1 MLRMICLFQK
11 LPLSF
16 FNKDKGPYGLLSV
29 FMFAAVGL
37 TLLPVIVVASSLFEL
52 SFEVWAHLWDTI
64 LPGMLLNTLSLLV
77 GVSVGTFVIG
87 TGMAWLVTAYEFPGK
102 ETFKWL
108 LVLPMAIPA
117 YVMGFIYMAMFDF
130 AGPFQT
136 FFRDILGM
144 QISFPQIRS
153 GFGAII
159 VMTLVLY
166 PYVYLLA
173 KAGFEEQSGSAFE
186 AAKVLGAGR
195 LRTFFKV
202 ALPLARPSIAAGV
215 SLAAMESL
223 ADFATVRYFN
233 FPTVADGILRVW
245 HGLMDL
251 GAASELAGML
261 AFFSLMVLL
270 AEQKLRSRKAYHQI
284 KGKNQGVPTLFLTGY
299 KGLTASFIC
308 GSVFFAAFG
317 LPLLQLIY
325 WAALEISQITPQALS
340 VYGRL
345 AFRSLTISA
354 AAALFTTLAALFI
367 ASVSRLGTGKFSRY
381 LARAST
387 VGYSIPGAVIG
398 VGILIPL
405 STLDR
410 YINNIAGNLW
420 GIDLGLVFTGSLIG
434 LIYAYMVRF
443 MAIAYG
449 SVDSSM
455 DKIPPNTVLA
465 ARVLG
470 AGAFRIIFKIKLP
483 LILPGII
490 AGAVLVF
497 VDVMKELPIT
507 VVLRP
512 MSYDTLAIWVWQMAA
527 ESLWTDTALPALTI
541 VLVGIVPVWMLMR
554 KSNKD

>member
-1 MLRMICLFQK
+1 MICLFQK

-29 FMFAAVGL
+29 FMYIAVGL
-37 TLLPVIVVASSLFEL
+37 TLLPAIIAASSLL
-52 SFEVWAHLWDTI
+52 SPSFEVWAHLWDTI
-64 LPGMLLNTLSLLV
+64 LPRMILNTLLLLT
-77 GVSVGTFVIG
+77 GVSIGTFMIG
-87 TGMAWLVTAYEFPGK
+87 TVLAWLVTAYEFPGK
-102 ETFKWL
+102 KTFKWL
-108 LVLPMAIPA
+108 LVLPMAVPA
-117 YVMGFIYMAMFDF
+117 YIMGFIYMAMFDF

-136 FFRDILGM
+136 FFRNVLGM
-144 QISFPQIRS
+144 QIAFPQIRS
-153 GFGAII
+153 GFGAIV

-195 LRTFFKV
+195 LRTFLKV

-215 SLAAMESL
+215 ALAAMESL

-251 GAASELAGML
+251 GAASEMAGLL
-261 AFFSLMVLL
+261 AFFSLLL
-270 AEQKLRSRKAYHQI
+270 LLSEQKLRSRRAYHQT
-284 KGKNQGVPTLFLTGY
+284 KGKNQDVPATFLTGR
-299 KGLTASFIC
+299 KAFAAVFLCA
-308 GSVFFAAFG
+308 SVFFAAFG
-317 LPLLQLIY
+317 LPLIQLIY
-325 WAALEISQITPQALS
+325 WAVLEISQITPHALS
-340 VYGRL
+340 VYGQL
-345 AFRSLTISA
+345 ASRSLTLSVTA
-354 AAALFTTLAALFI
+354 AFFTVFTALFI
-367 ASVSRLGTGKFSRY
+367 ASVSRLGKGKFLRY

-405 STLDR
+405 SALDR
-410 YINNIAGNLW
+410 YINVLAGSLW
-420 GIDLGLVFTGSLIG
+420 GIDLGLIFTGSLIG
-434 LIYAYMVRF
+434 LVYAYVVRF

-470 AGAFRIIFKIKLP
+470 ANAWRIIFHIKLP

-507 VVLRP
+507 VILRP
-512 MSYDTLAIWVWQMAA
+512 MSYDTLSIWVWQMAA
-527 ESLWTDTALPALTI
+527 ESLWTDTALPALAI

-554 KSNKD
+554 KR

>member
-1 MLRMICLFQK
+1 MFQK

-16 FNKDKGPYGLLSV
+16 FNKDKRPYGLLSV
-29 FMFAAVGL
+29 FMFIAVGL
-37 TLLPVIVVASSLFEL
+37 TLLPALVVASSLLEP

-64 LPGMLLNTLSLLV
+64 LPGMLRNTFILVV
-77 GVSVGTFVIG
+77 GVSIGTFVIG
-87 TGMAWLVTAYEFPGK
+87 TTLAWIVTAYEFPGK
-102 ETFKWL
+102 SAFKWL
-108 LVLPMAIPA
+108 LVLPMAVPA

-136 FFRDILGM
+136 FFRNVLGM
-144 QISFPQIRS
+144 QIAFPQIRS
-153 GFGAII
+153 GFGAVV

-195 LRTFFKV
+195 LRTFLKV
-202 ALPLARPSIAAGV
+202 ALPLARPSITAGV
-215 SLAAMESL
+215 ALAAMESL

-245 HGLMDL
+245 HGLMNL
-251 GAASELAGML
+251 GAASEMAGLL
-261 AFFSLMVLL
+261 AFFSLLVLL
-270 AEQKLRSRKAYHQI
+270 SEQKLRSRRAYHQT
-284 KGKNQGVPTLFLTGY
+284 KGKNQGVPATYLTGV
-299 KGLTASFIC
+299 KAWVATLLCGFI
-308 GSVFFAAFG
+308 FFAAFG

-325 WAALEISQITPQALS
+325 WAAQKITEITPHALS
-340 VYGRL
+340 VYSQL
-345 AFRSLTISA
+345 ALRSLSLSLA
-354 AAALFTTLAALFI
+354 AAFFTVLAALLM
-367 ASVSRLGTGKFSRY
+367 ASVSRLGTGKLARY
-381 LARAST
+381 LGRAST

-405 STLDR
+405 SALDR
-410 YINNIAGNLW
+410 YINNIAGYLW
-420 GIDLGLVFTGSLIG
+420 GIDLGLVFTGSIAG
-434 LIYAYMVRF
+434 LVYAYVVRF

-449 SVDSSM
+449 SVDSSL

-470 AGAFRIIFKIKLP
+470 ANIWRLIFTVKLP

-490 AGAVLVF
+490 AGSVLVF

-507 VVLRP
+507 VILRP

-527 ESLWTDTALPALTI
+527 ESLWTDTALPALAI
-541 VLVGIVPVWMLMR
+541 VLVGLIPVWMLMR
-554 KSNKD
+554 SKNRKD

>member
-1 MLRMICLFQK
+1 MINLFQK

-16 FNKDKGPYGLLSV
+16 FNKYKGPYGLLSV
-29 FMFAAVGL
+29 FMFIAVGL
-37 TLLPVIVVASSLFEL
+37 TLLPALVVASSLL
-52 SFEVWAHLWDTI
+52 QPSLEVWAHLWDTI
-64 LPGMLLNTLSLLV
+64 LPGMLKNTFILLV

-87 TGMAWLVTAYEFPGK
+87 TTLAWIVTAYEFPGK
-102 ETFKWL
+102 KTFKWL
-108 LVLPMAIPA
+108 LVLPMAVPA

-136 FFRDILGM
+136 FFRNTGM
-144 QISFPQIRS
+144 QIAFPQIRS
-153 GFGAII
+153 GFGAVL

-173 KAGFEEQSGSAFE
+173 KAGFEEQSKSAFE

-215 SLAAMESL
+215 ALAAMESL

-261 AFFSLMVLL
+261 AFFSLLVLL
-270 AEQKLRSRKAYHQI
+270 TEQKMRSRKAYHQT
-284 KGKNQGVPTLFLTGY
+284 KGKNQGVPAIFLTGY
-299 KGLTASFIC
+299 KGLIASFIC
-308 GSVFFAAFG
+308 ISVFFAAFG
-317 LPLLQLIY
+317 LPLLQLLY
-325 WAALEISQITPQALS
+325 WAALEISQITPHTLS
-340 VYGRL
+340 VYGGL
-345 AFRSLTISA
+345 ALRSFTLSVTA
-354 AAALFTTLAALFI
+354 AFFTVLAALFI
-367 ASVSRLGTGKFSRY
+367 SSVSRLGSGKFSRY

-405 STLDR
+405 SALDR
-410 YINNIAGNLW
+410 YINYVAGNLW

-434 LIYAYMVRF
+434 LIYAYVVRF

-449 SVDSSM
+449 SIDSSM

-470 AGAFRIIFKIKLP
+470 ANAYKIIFKIKLP

-512 MSYDTLAIWVWQMAA
+512 MSYDTLSIWVWQMAA
-527 ESLWTDTALPALTI
+527 ESLWTDTALPALAI

-554 KSNKD
+554 KRKND

>member
-1 MLRMICLFQK
+1 MFQK

-16 FNKDKGPYGLLSV
+16 FDKDKRPYGLLSIL
-29 FMFAAVGL
+29 MFAAVGL
-37 TLLPVIVVASSLFEL
+37 TLLPAIVVASSLFEP

-64 LPGMLLNTLSLLV
+64 LPQMLLNTFTLLIS
-77 GVSVGTFVIG
+77 VSVGTLVIG
-87 TGMAWLVTAYEFPGK
+87 TTLAWLVTAYEFPGK
-102 ETFKWL
+102 KTFKWL

-117 YVMGFIYMAMFDF
+117 YVMGFLYMSMFDF

-136 FFRDILGM
+136 FFRNTVGW
-144 QISFPQIRS
+144 QGTFPQIRS
-153 GFGAII
+153 GFGAIV

-166 PYVYLLA
+166 PYVYMLA
-173 KAGFEEQSGSAFE
+173 KAGFEGQSASAFE
-186 AAKVLGAGR
+186 AAKVLGASK
-195 LRTFFKV
+195 LKTFFKV

-215 SLAAMESL
+215 ALAAMETL

-251 GAASELAGML
+251 GAASEMAGML
-261 AFFSLMVLL
+261 AFFSLLVLL
-270 AEQKLRSRKAYHQI
+270 SEQRLRSGKAYHQT
-284 KGKNQGVPTLFLTGY
+284 KGKNQGVPPIFLSGS
-299 KGLTASFIC
+299 KGLIASFIC
-308 GSVFFAAFG
+308 GTVFFAAFG
-317 LPLLQLIY
+317 LPVLQLLY
-325 WAALEISQITPQALS
+325 WAILEISEITPHALA

-345 AFRSLTISA
+345 AFRSLSVSA
-354 AAALFTTLAALFI
+354 IAAFFTVFVALFI
-367 ASVSRLGTGKFSRY
+367 ASISRLGTGKFSRY
-381 LARAST
+381 LAKAST

-405 STLDR
+405 SALDR
-410 YINNIAGNLW
+410 YIINIAGNLW
-420 GIDLGLVFTGSLIG
+420 GIDLGLIFTGSLIG
-434 LIYAYMVRF
+434 LVYAYVVRF

-465 ARVLG
+465 ARMLG
-470 AGAFRIIFKIKLP
+470 ANAFRIIFKIKLP

-527 ESLWTDTALPALTI
+527 ESLWTDTALPALAI
-541 VLVGIVPVWMLMR
+541 VLVGILPVWILMR
-554 KSNKD
+554 KSKND

>member
-1 MLRMICLFQK
+1 MICLFKK

-16 FNKDKGPYGLLSV
+16 FNTDKGPYGLLSV
-29 FMFAAVGL
+29 FMFAIVAL
-37 TLLPVIVVASSLFEL
+37 TFLPVIVVASSLLEP

-64 LPGMLLNTLSLLV
+64 LPEMLLNTLSLLV

-87 TGMAWLVTAYEFPGK
+87 TGLAWLVTAYEFPGK
-102 ETFKWL
+102 KAFKWL

-117 YVMGFIYMAMFDF
+117 YVMGFLYMSMFDF

-136 FFRDILGM
+136 FFRDTLGM
-144 QISFPQIRS
+144 QVAFPQIRS
-153 GFGAII
+153 GFGAIV

-173 KAGFEEQSGSAFE
+173 KAGFEQQSGSAFE
-186 AAKVLGAGR
+186 AAKVLGASK
-195 LRTFFKV
+195 LRIFFKV

-215 SLAAMESL
+215 ALAAMESL

-251 GAASELAGML
+251 GAASEMAGML
-261 AFFSLMVLL
+261 AFFSLLILL
-270 AEQKLRSRKAYHQI
+270 SEHKLRSRKTYHQA
-284 KGKNQGVPTLFLTGY
+284 KGKNQGIPTVFLSGR
-299 KGLTASFIC
+299 KGLIATFIC

-325 WAALEISQITPQALS
+325 WAALEISEITPHALS
-340 VYGRL
+340 VYGQL
-345 AFRSLTISA
+345 GLRSLSLA
-354 AAALFTTLAALFI
+354 AIAAFFTVFVALFTV
-367 ASVSRLGTGKFSRY
+367 SVSRLGTGKFSQY

-387 VGYSIPGAVIG
+387 IGYSIPGAVIG

-405 STLDR
+405 SALDH
-410 YINNIAGNLW
+410 YINNIAVGLW

-434 LIYAYMVRF
+434 LIYAYVVRF

-455 DKIPPNTVLA
+455 EKIPPNTVLA

-470 AGAFRIIFKIKLP
+470 ANAYRIIFNINLP

-490 AGAVLVF
+490 AGSILVF

-507 VVLRP
+507 LVLRP
-512 MSYDTLAIWVWQMAA
+512 MSYDTLSIWVWQMAA
-527 ESLWTDTALPALTI
+527 ESLWTGAALPALAI
-541 VLVGIVPVWMLMR
+541 VLVGIVPVWMLM
-554 KSNKD
+554 KKND

>member
-1 MLRMICLFQK
+1 M
-11 LPLSF
+11 
-16 FNKDKGPYGLLSV
+16 
-29 FMFAAVGL
+29 AV
-37 TLLPVIVVASSLFEL
+37 
-52 SFEVWAHLWDTI
+52 
-64 LPGMLLNTLSLLV
+64 
-77 GVSVGTFVIG
+77 
-87 TGMAWLVTAYEFPGK
+87 
-102 ETFKWL
+102 
-108 LVLPMAIPA
+108 PA

-136 FFRDILGM
+136 FFRNSLGLG
-144 QISFPQIRS
+144 ISFPSIRS
-153 GFGAII
+153 GLGAVI

-173 KAGFEEQSGSAFE
+173 KAGFEEQAGTAFE

-202 ALPLARPSIAAGV
+202 ALPLARPSIAAGIA
-215 SLAAMESL
+215 LAAMESL

-245 HGLMDL
+245 HGLMNL
-251 GAASELAGML
+251 GAASEIAGML
-261 AFFSLMVLL
+261 AFFSLIILL
-270 AEQKLRSRKAYHQI
+270 SEHKLRSRKAYYQN
-284 KGKNQGVPTLFLTGY
+284 KGRNQGVPATFLTGY
-299 KGLTASFIC
+299 KGLIASIIC
-308 GSVFFAAFG
+308 GSVFFASFG
-317 LPLLQLIY
+317 LPLLQLMY
-325 WAALEISQITPQALS
+325 WAALEITEITPHALS
-340 VYGRL
+340 VYSQL
-345 AFRSLTISA
+345 ALRSLTVSA
-354 AAALFTTLAALFI
+354 AAAFFTVVAALFT

-405 STLDR
+405 SALDR
-410 YINNIAGNLW
+410 YINNIAWNLW

-434 LIYAYMVRF
+434 LVYAYVVRF

-455 DKIPPNTVLA
+455 DKIPPNTILA

-470 AGAFRIIFKIKLP
+470 ANAYRIIFNIKLP

-527 ESLWTDTALPALTI
+527 ESLWTDTALPALAI

-554 KSNKD
+554 KK